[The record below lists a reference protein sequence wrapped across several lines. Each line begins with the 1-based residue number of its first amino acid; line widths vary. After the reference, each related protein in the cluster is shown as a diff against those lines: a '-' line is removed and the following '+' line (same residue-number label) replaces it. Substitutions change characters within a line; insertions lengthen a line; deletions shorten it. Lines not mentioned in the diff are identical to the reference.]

1 MGRRHLARELALKVL
16 FELEADGG
24 DVERSLQYHLAESRA
39 DAEVADFA
47 RTLIFGVREHQAD
60 IDAHL
65 AEVSRNWG
73 LDQMAKVER
82 TLLRIAA
89 FEIRYLPSVP
99 LKAAINES
107 IELAKTFGG
116 PDSGKFVN
124 GILGRIA
131 ADEEV
136 RRHPDE
142 AVAQMD
148 YETAAAELERTVQ
161 QLGKE
166 QEDLAESVRTFERGL
181 ALARRCA
188 RLLDEAER
196 RLNELAPAGERPPG
210 P

>member
-99 LKAAINES
+99 LKSPINES
-107 IELAKTFGG
+107 IELPKTLSCPHAGRFS
-116 PDSGKFVN
+116 D
-124 GILGRIA
+124 GILCRIA
-131 ADEEV
+131 ADVAV
-136 RRHPDE
+136 RRHGDE
-142 AVAQMD
+142 
-148 YETAAAELERTVQ
+148 
-161 QLGKE
+161 
-166 QEDLAESVRTFERGL
+166 
-181 ALARRCA
+181 
-188 RLLDEAER
+188 
-196 RLNELAPAGERPPG
+196 
-210 P
+210 